1 MTIANAQQL
10 CTEIQ
15 VGVTQ
20 EEEEEPE
27 EMGWGLTRKH
37 VLAIPKYNLAIS
49 AISIT
54 ESSMTSCLNTL
65 LLTLLIVVV
74 TATIWDHFLT

>member
-1 MTIANAQQL
+1 MTIAKAQQL

-27 EMGWGLTRKH
+27 EMGWCLTRKH
-37 VLAIPKYNLAIS
+37 MLVIIQFNSYLCYQS
-49 AISIT
+49 
-54 ESSMTSCLNTL
+54 L
-65 LLTLLIVVV
+65 LLSHV
-74 TATIWDHFLT
+74 

>member
-1 MTIANAQQL
+1 MTIAKAQQL

-27 EMGWGLTRKH
+27 EMGWCLTRKH
-37 VLAIPKYNLAIS
+37 MLVIIQFNSYLCY
-49 AISIT
+49 
-54 ESSMTSCLNTL
+54 
-65 LLTLLIVVV
+65 
-74 TATIWDHFLT
+74 